1 MGSVSSIV
9 RCKDLE
15 NKNFQVQGALS
26 NLDCKK
32 EKKKNKTKIKTMKFS
47 EWYEIREA
55 KEKKKVPKKYLK
67 GLKEK
72 GEYGSKEA
80 MKKEIKKF
88 SGSDDYKKNWDADY
102 KNGKRIKTKKSAATK
117 AYEKKYESNL
127 FESNDNIDVALKNKS
142 EKTGISKSI
151 LRKVY
156 NRGKAAWNS
165 GHRPGV
171 AQDQW
176 AMGRVNSFITGSGG
190 ARKADKDLWDKAKK
204 SRKKK

>member
-9 RCKDLE
+9 SCKDLE